1 VIRATVTGTAENASI
16 GATDLRWSVW
26 TLLRDAS
33 RAPEVP
39 SALGLYRI
47 RRSGFDGLD
56 YIGQTGDGST
66 TLLKRLAM

>member
-1 VIRATVTGTAENASI
+1 MIRATVTETAENASI

-66 TLLKRLAM
+66 TLRKRLAM